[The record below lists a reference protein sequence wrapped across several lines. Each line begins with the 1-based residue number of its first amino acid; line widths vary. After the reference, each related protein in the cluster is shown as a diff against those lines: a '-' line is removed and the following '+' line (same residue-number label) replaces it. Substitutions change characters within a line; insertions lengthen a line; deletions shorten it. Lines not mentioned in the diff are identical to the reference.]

1 MVCLVRQDRLPT
13 SSLGCFSSAPKAQAP
28 VVHLSLVGGGL
39 GFCSAGGPEAWAESG
54 GGAARPVCIYSD
66 HGRLLLPGRS
76 LQAGNRLR
84 NAQNFVSGRDRL
96 RTGKTELLR
105 QCVSSRGQDVLC
117 ETRSP
122 PTASSST
129 GDAQVRVCNKVVS
142 PHIDSAENPV
152 RHRQTFPDTT
162 GLAGLKSS
170 RGPFRPN
177 GGRSPGKALR
187 PSLCGC

>member
-1 MVCLVRQDRLPT
+1 MKRQNCRAVCLVHQDRLLT

-28 VVHLSLVGGGL
+28 VVHLSPVVGGL

-54 GGAARPVCIYSD
+54 GSAARPVPIYTD

-76 LQAGNRLR
+76 PQAGNRLR

-122 PTASSST
+122 PTALSST
-129 GDAQVRVCNKVVS
+129 GDAQVRVGNKVVS
-142 PHIDSAENPV
+142 LHIDSAENPV
-152 RHRQTFPDTT
+152 RHRQTFPDNHGAGWTQV
-162 GLAGLKSS
+162 LAGPL
-170 RGPFRPN
+170 
-177 GGRSPGKALR
+177 
-187 PSLCGC
+187 